1 MPHFFS
7 LADALYV
14 SLNSSDIF
22 SLTIPNKVQSYMACG
37 KPIIA
42 SLNGEGSR
50 IINES
55 KSGITSPAENID
67 ELVNSIIKFKNLS
80 SLQRKK
86 MGQNARNYFLK
97 EFERNSLIEKIINY
111 LNEK

>member
-1 MPHFFS
+1 M
-7 LADALYV
+7 ADALYV

>member
-37 KPIIA
+37 KPYC
-42 SLNGEGSR
+42 
-50 IINES
+50 
-55 KSGITSPAENID
+55 
-67 ELVNSIIKFKNLS
+67 IIKWRGFKDN
-80 SLQRKK
+80 K
-86 MGQNARNYFLK
+86 
-97 EFERNSLIEKIINY
+97 
-111 LNEK
+111 